1 MGAHKSTRKLTLSF
15 PAKWNQILSN
25 AAAAQT
31 ALWEPKSQSAYAAH
45 AIAED

>member
-1 MGAHKSTRKLTLSF
+1 MGARKLTRKLTLSF

-31 ALWEPKSQSAYAAH
+31 ALWEPKSRGAYAAH
-45 AIAED
+45 AITED